1 MNDIASFEIINICNA
16 GITLKH
22 ENAIT
27 FINFNECAKNYA
39 KENSLKMSRCVAE
52 RDITTY
58 TFTFYTNPKVKL
70 VFKRIPL
77 KERLLGKTKFSKFR
91 DLQNAIIKAGFL
103 TFDLS

>member
-1 MNDIASFEIINICNA
+1 MNEITSFEIISTCNT
-16 GITLKH
+16 GITFKH

-27 FINFNECAKNYA
+27 FIDFNECAKNYA
-39 KENSLKMSRCVAE
+39 KDNSLKMSRCVGE